1 MSGLD
6 AETFEELATM
16 VGIHAA
22 GEVLMLAVARACG
35 DNAGLWSQALS
46 LGIPSQQQEWP
57 TLSTL
62 QKNYDNVFG
71 TLEKDKTGGEQ
82 DNAEFRETCGGEAGA
97 NSAKVRKSVRSQRR
111 KLGTAPAP
119 KKRVADRAERDR
131 LARSPDEPDV
141 R

>member
-1 MSGLD
+1 MSGMD
-6 AETFEELATM
+6 AESFEELATM
-16 VGIHAA
+16 LGIHAA

-35 DNAGLWSQALS
+35 DNAGLWNQALS
-46 LGIPSQQQEWP
+46 LGIPSQQQEWR

-62 QKNYDNVFG
+62 QKNYDNVCG
-71 TLEKDKTGGEQ
+71 TMEK
-82 DNAEFRETCGGEAGA
+82 
-97 NSAKVRKSVRSQRR
+97 RR

-119 KKRVADRAERDR
+119 KKRVADREERDR